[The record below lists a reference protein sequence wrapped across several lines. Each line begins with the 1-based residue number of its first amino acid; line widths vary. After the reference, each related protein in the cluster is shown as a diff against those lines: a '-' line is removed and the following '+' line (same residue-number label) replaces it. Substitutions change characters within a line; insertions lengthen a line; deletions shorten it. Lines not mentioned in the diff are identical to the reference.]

1 LRTSAFFLGTILA
14 APALASPN
22 PIELANDYTVKI
34 SSAVEYAFGDENKG
48 TSRGAGFLI
57 DRERGWILTNA
68 HVARRAPATIRVNFK
83 GQASVRAQRL
93 YIDTHLD
100 VSILQIP
107 PDRIPA
113 SARLAELDCQNQ
125 PRAGQ
130 QVIAFGHPWGLDF
143 TATRGIISGTKVFD
157 GVELLQTD
165 AALNPGNSGGALIDE
180 VSGRVVGINTSALS
194 KSQSEGMNFAT
205 PISLACTIVSLMK
218 KGVDPSPPK
227 LPVRFAETL
236 QDGEL
241 VIAGARAPWSD
252 SLRIGDRVLG
262 VGTDMTVTYGS
273 RFLDRTRGQSE
284 IKVQIKRGEERLT
297 VTLPVPVARDAFE
310 QVGVHF
316 SGLLV
321 TEVPAS
327 ERAKGYLRIDNVDAA
342 SLAQQA
348 QVRLSDELI
357 AVNGQEVTTA
367 KGLFD
372 HVSANKQAEVE
383 LILRRPIQKQDGKFE
398 YFVRSVEVEAPK
410 FITETGEQKE

>member
-1 LRTSAFFLGTILA
+1 MRTSSFLLVTFLA
-14 APALASPN
+14 APAIANPN
-22 PIELANDYTVKI
+22 PIEKANDYTVKI
-34 SSAVEYAFGDENKG
+34 SAVVEYAFGAENKG

-83 GQASVRAQRL
+83 GQTATRAQRL

-100 VSILQIP
+100 VSILQVP

-113 SARLAELDCQNQ
+113 NARLAELDCQNA

-180 VSGRVVGINTSALS
+180 VSGRVVGINTSGLS
-194 KSQSEGMNFAT
+194 KAQSEGMNFAT

-218 KGVDPSPPK
+218 KGIDPSPPK

-241 VIAGARAPWSD
+241 VIAGVRPPWSD

-262 VGTDMTVTYGS
+262 IGSDMTVTYGS
-273 RFLDRTRGQSE
+273 RFVDRARGQSAIE
-284 IKVQIKRGEERLT
+284 VQIKRGHEQLM
-297 VTLPVPVARDAFE
+297 VILPVPVERDAFR

-316 SGLLV
+316 SGMLV
-321 TEVPAS
+321 AEIPAS
-327 ERAKGYLRIDNVDAA
+327 EKAKGYLRIDYVDAA

-357 AVNGQEVTTA
+357 AVDGQEIASA
-367 KGLFD
+367 KELFD
-372 HVSANKQAEVE
+372 FMVAHKSADVE
-383 LILRRPIQKQDGKFE
+383 LILRRPIPKQDGKFE
-398 YFVRSVEVEAPK
+398 YFVRSVEVETPK
-410 FITETGEQKE
+410 FITEAGER